1 MFIKIY
7 FSGIY
12 IIGGFGTVVWVD
24 VKEYEALK
32 PNKIA
37 VDGGEQNLKVNF
49 LNSQQLSFPLAW
61 YSMLFFVV
69 FLFSSLLQLLRPP
82 KVVSLFFPVEDLN
95 LLHFLYMCFNAAC
108 KYAHFLVLIC
118 FYYRN
123 SMQPFQNPSKSC
135 YQ

>member
-1 MFIKIY
+1 MHTLNIFIKIY
-7 FSGIY
+7 FSDIY
-12 IIGGFGTVVWVD
+12 FIGGFGTVAWVD

-32 PNKIA
+32 PDKIA

-49 LNSQQLSFPLAW
+49 LIFQNLSFPLAW
-61 YSMLFFVV
+61 YSIFF
-69 FLFSSLLQLLRPP
+69 LQLLPP
-82 KVVSLFFPVEDLN
+82 EEVSLFFPVEDLN
-95 LLHFLYMCFNAAC
+95 LLIISYICALMQYVNLPNFGIIW
-108 KYAHFLVLIC
+108 VLIC